1 MNYYKL
7 SAKSIPGY
15 WPKRSAYKAFRE
27 DLVEA
32 LFNNGEHLTKP
43 LGPAA
48 IMEDKGIYKAPAE
61 DYGQR
66 PIQFLLK
73 ERSCAACVSVGRKG
87 IIKRPIKRKP
97 LIELSV
103 NTT

>member
-1 MNYYKL
+1 MTVVNCYKL

-32 LFNNGEHLTKP
+32 LFDNGERLAKP
-43 LGPAA
+43 SGPAA
-48 IMEDKGIYKAPAE
+48 IMEDKDIYKAPAE

-66 PIQFLLK
+66 PI
-73 ERSCAACVSVGRKG
+73 
-87 IIKRPIKRKP
+87 
-97 LIELSV
+97 
-103 NTT
+103 